1 MFEVIILIHEIYFP
15 LMNDI
20 SNSISKDIFNVF
32 NKSNSYIIASIIF
45 FIFLILGFLLINVVP
60 ILVKQNNQINTIR
73 KMLEII
79 PRDII
84 FNLFVQED
92 MKNNED

>member
-1 MFEVIILIHEIYFP
+1 MHDLIILIHEIYFP

-20 SNSISKDIFNVF
+20 SDSISKDVFNVLD
-32 NKSNSYIIASIIF
+32 NSNSYIIAFTIF
-45 FIFLILGFLLINVVP
+45 VVLLILGFLSIIILP

-84 FNLFVQED
+84 FNFFVQED
-92 MKNNED
+92 MKNKEN

>member
-1 MFEVIILIHEIYFP
+1 MIIL
-15 LMNDI
+15 
-20 SNSISKDIFNVF
+20 
-32 NKSNSYIIASIIF
+32 
-45 FIFLILGFLLINVVP
+45 P

-84 FNLFVQED
+84 FNFFVQED
-92 MKNNED
+92 MKNDED

>member
-1 MFEVIILIHEIYFP
+1 MNDVFFLINEIYFP

-20 SNSISKDIFNVF
+20 SESICNEVNNVF
-32 NKSNSYIIASIIF
+32 DNINSYIIASTIF
-45 FIFLILGFLLINVVP
+45 VIFLILGFLTIIVVP
-60 ILVKQNNQINTIR
+60 FLVKQNNQINTIR

-84 FNLFVQED
+84 FNFFVQED
-92 MKNNED
+92 MKNDED